1 MGTYNL
7 TKGDTRPAAMDYG
20 QIFVARI
27 PIVVT
32 EIIAANATLT
42 ANAKITAAD
51 VIQLWDIPALTIL
64 LPGLAAFKIVAPGTA
79 SNTGDIGIGGAT
91 DYMFD
96 GIALDG
102 AAGTVYYVA
111 HNQKW
116 GTDNYGGLDFES
128 TDTLDMIFVA
138 DEVTGSF
145 VLYVPGYMLD

>member
-51 VIQLWDIPALTIL
+51 VIQIWDIPAGCVL
-64 LPGLAAFKIVAPGTA
+64 LPGLAAFKVVSPGTA
-79 SNTGDIGIGGAT
+79 FNTADIGIGGST
-91 DYMFD
+91 DYLLD
-96 GIALDG
+96 GVALDG
-102 AAGTVYYVA
+102 TAGTITYVA
-111 HNQKW
+111 HSQEW

-128 TDTLDMIFVA
+128 TDTIDMIFVA

-145 VLYVPGYMLD
+145 VLYLPGYMCD